1 MTTAA
6 PSEAPERV
14 LSTLNRDGT
23 RRWLDPRLSK
33 GRFLARRR
41 VVAYVLL
48 VLYNALPWI
57 EINGKPAMLLDVARR
72 EFTFFGTTFLST
84 DTLLL
89 MLFIAGVFV
98 LVFLLTALFGR
109 VWCGWGCP
117 QTVYM
122 EFVFRPLERLCLGAS
137 PAARRQNAG
146 AMPLRRALMY
156 LAYFVVAFHLA
167 NTFLSYFVGARTV
180 FQWSLGSPLNH
191 PAAFLLVLAV
201 TGLILFD
208 FAYFRE
214 QVCIVACPYGRLQ
227 SVMLDRSS
235 LIISYDEKRGEPRGK
250 KGSKDRGNKG
260 TRHQGIEGSRG
271 QGSEPGA
278 GDSHLSSRSALHASM
293 PLALMPAPTGDC
305 IDCRLCVTTCPTGID
320 IRDGLQMECIGCAQ
334 CIDACD
340 AVMEKIGRPRGLI
353 RYSSREAMEAGR
365 KHPLRPRVILYPGLL
380 LVIASLFVLVLV
392 NRAPADITLLRA
404 STRPYVT
411 LTDGR
416 VVNEVTVKIVNRT
429 DELRRYDFSIE
440 DMAGGAM
447 ETITPV
453 IEVAPGETGQVV
465 LSITSPRG
473 VFQRGM
479 ATATIIIRD
488 DAGYEKRMP
497 HRLQGPFGGG
507 TRGGSAVSESDE

>member
-33 GRFLARRR
+33 GRFLTRRR

-48 VLYNALPWI
+48 VLYNVLPWI

-250 KGSKDRGNKG
+250 KRTEDRGPR
-260 TRHQGIEGSRG
+260 TERVADT
-271 QGSEPGA
+271 P
-278 GDSHLSSRSALHASM
+278 LSVLSPQSSSQPPR
-293 PLALMPAPTGDC
+293 GDC

-365 KHPLRPRVILYPGLL
+365 KRLLRPRVIVYPGLL

-411 LTDGR
+411 LPDGR
-416 VVNEVTVKIVNRT
+416 VINEVTVKIVNRT

-479 ATATIIIRD
+479 ATVIIIIRD
-488 DAGYEKRMP
+488 DAGYEKRLP

-507 TRGGSAVSESDE
+507 AGAALNSAGGDK